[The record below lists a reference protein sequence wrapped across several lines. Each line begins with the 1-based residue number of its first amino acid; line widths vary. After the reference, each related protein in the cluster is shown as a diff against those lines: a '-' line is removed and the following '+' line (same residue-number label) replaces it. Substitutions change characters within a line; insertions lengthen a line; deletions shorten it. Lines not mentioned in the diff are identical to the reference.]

1 MRLVELVLTQGVDV
15 VMIDVD
21 VLVLGP
27 DFFTT
32 LIAFKDDL
40 VIASDARQGS
50 YNDMQHCPC
59 SHTQYQRYT
68 EDWVCAG
75 EFYMRSTQASIWF
88 MREVQ
93 RLMDDFTITDQ
104 DAIQAILTGHTQV
117 AIPQSLTRN
126 ESHKGRARRPSNAWH
141 KPIWLEG
148 LGVHQNIRNGQG
160 ALPANTAMKEEM
172 WDRYELKHR
181 QRGFKWRTLPL
192 QQFGNGPMLV
202 HHWDSTFSRP
212 PAPPRASRFGG
223 FLSIHANCYAKQWVS
238 SADKTDSSL
247 FRPR

>member
-1 MRLVELVLTQGVDV
+1 
-15 VMIDVD
+15 
-21 VLVLGP
+21 
-27 DFFTT
+27 
-32 LIAFKDDL
+32 
-40 VIASDARQGS
+40 
-50 YNDMQHCPC
+50 
-59 SHTQYQRYT
+59 
-68 EDWVCAG
+68 
-75 EFYMRSTQASIWF
+75 
-88 MREVQ
+88 
-93 RLMDDFTITDQ
+93 MDDFTITDQ

-192 QQFGNGPMLV
+192 LQFGNGPMLV